1 MKYRCPLCQ
10 TNGVV
15 PDKARGHEVMCLKC
29 RDYFFIPDQSLEERV
44 KLGIFVAARRNDGEV
59 VIALA
64 DAGAN
69 LDVQEPDTGHTP
81 LHIASFYGKLYA
93 GRELIDR
100 GASLEI
106 RASKTVQT
114 PLFYA
119 ARENNPKIVNWL
131 LEHGAD
137 ANTKDPDGTTPL
149 HWAARKGF
157 LDVAKALVH
166 GGADY
171 RVETVNGLRPLQ
183 FAISYHQ
190 AELRDY
196 LISVERANKFIESQR
211 AKSNSKTGSLNRFL
225 FGYGKS

>member
-1 MKYRCPLCQ
+1 MQYRCPLCQ

-15 PDKARGHEVMCLKC
+15 PDKARGHEVLCLKC
-29 RDYFFIPDQSLEERV
+29 REHFFIPDQSLEERV

-59 VIALA
+59 IIALA
-64 DAGAN
+64 ESGAN
-69 LDVQEPDTGHTP
+69 LDVQEEESGHTP

-93 GRELIDR
+93 GRELIQQ

-119 ARENNPKIVNWL
+119 ARENNPKIVRWL
-131 LEHGAD
+131 LERGAEP
-137 ANTKDPDGTTPL
+137 NCQDPDGTTPL

-157 LDVAKALVH
+157 LEVAKVLVA

-171 RVETVNGLRPLQ
+171 RVENHIGLRPLQ
-183 FAISYHQ
+183 FAVSYHQ
-190 AELRDY
+190 PELRDF
-196 LISVERANKFIESQR
+196 LISVERATKFFQNQR
-211 AKSNSKTGSLNRFL
+211 TKTNSKTGTLNKFL
-225 FGYGKS
+225 FGFGEK